1 MGTKGPHGYKL
12 SLMNTDGS
20 IWVQMG
26 QYGYRWV
33 IMGTD
38 GSLWVQIGHFGYR
51 WVLMVLMPFFYFIK
65 YNLGCHPALMGPFEK
80 LIHHCVQFSPGYQCV
95 LMGSYGPVLLQTDY
109 LYGQSNVL
117 LVQSINK
124 EIPYIFE

>member
-1 MGTKGPHGYKL
+1 
-12 SLMNTDGS
+12 MNTDGS

-38 GSLWVQIGHFGYR
+38 GSLWVRMGHYGYRWVIMGTDGSFGYR

-80 LIHHCVQFSPGYQCV
+80 GIHHCVQFSPGYQCV
-95 LMGSYGPVLLQTDY
+95 LMGSYGPGLLQTDY
-109 LYGQSNVL
+109 L
-117 LVQSINK
+117 
-124 EIPYIFE
+124 